1 MNRFLLAAPIAL
13 IACSLTPTQLA
24 SDVQLIETGI
34 EIIAP
39 VLLAKA
45 GITSAEVSTINSD
58 VAIVRSSA
66 NAIVSATNADA
77 TLTVRTL
84 VSAVQG
90 VAPIAAR
97 YLPAGSQEAVAVQ
110 AAVALLPIVLQAA
123 GVSPGVMAARV
134 QTMPP
139 AEARGVLVALGRR

>member
-24 SDVQLIETGI
+24 SDVQLIETGV

-39 VLLAKA
+39 VLLAKQ
-45 GITSAEVSTINSD
+45 GISAVDAATINKDLSTIASAGD
-58 VAIVRSSA
+58 AIVKATTTDAALSA
-66 NAIVSATNADA
+66 
-77 TLTVRTL
+77 RTF
-84 VSAVQG
+84 VAAVQSLE
-90 VAPIAAR
+90 PIAQT

-139 AEARGVLVALGRR
+139 AEARGVLVALGHR